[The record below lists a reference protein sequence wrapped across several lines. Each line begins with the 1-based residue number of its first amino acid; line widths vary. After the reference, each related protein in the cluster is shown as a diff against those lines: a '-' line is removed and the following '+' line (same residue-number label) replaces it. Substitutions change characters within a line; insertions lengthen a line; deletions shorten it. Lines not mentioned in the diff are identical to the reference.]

1 MPTTVYRTVARNG
14 AAEIEVSRSR
24 FRCTIARVEDEVGA
38 RAVVESCRKESWD
51 ARHHCSAYVI
61 GPDGALVRSNDDG
74 EPPGTAGAPML
85 EVLRGRG
92 LSDVVAVVTRW
103 FGGVLLGTGGLSR
116 AYGDAV
122 RAALD
127 EVGERERVLQ
137 AIGEVSVEHARV
149 GRLEHALRSRGA
161 AVLGVEYAD
170 HAVLRLAIAPLAW
183 TGAESIVAELSEGQ
197 GALVRV
203 GEQWVDR

>member
-1 MPTTVYRTVARNG
+1 MVTTYRTVARDG
-14 AAEIEVSRSR
+14 SAEIEVSRSR
-24 FRCTIARVEDEVGA
+24 FRCNVARVEDEVGA
-38 RAVVESCRKESWD
+38 RAAVEGCRKEFWD
-51 ARHHCSAYVI
+51 ARHHCSAFVI
-61 GPDGALVRSNDDG
+61 GPERALERSNDDG

-85 EVLRGRG
+85 EVLRGRQ
-92 LSDVVAVVTRW
+92 LSDVVVVVTRW
-103 FGGVLLGTGGLSR
+103 FGGVLLGPGGLTR

-137 AIGEVSVEHARV
+137 AIGEVSAEHARV

-161 AVLGVEYAD
+161 TVLGVEYAD
-170 HAVLRLAIAPLAW
+170 RAVVRLAIAPLAF
-183 TGAESIVAELSEGQ
+183 TGAEEVVAELTEGESV
-197 GALVRV
+197 LKRV

>member
-1 MPTTVYRTVARNG
+1 VPTTVYRTVARNG

>member
-38 RAVVESCRKESWD
+38 RAVVESCRKEYWD

>member
-1 MPTTVYRTVARNG
+1 MATHYLTVARNG

-24 FRCTIARVEDEVGA
+24 FRCTVARVEDEVGA
-38 RAVVESCRKESWD
+38 RAVVEGCRKDFWD
-51 ARHHCSAYVI
+51 ARHHCSAFLI
-61 GPDGALVRSNDDG
+61 GPERRIERSSDDG
-74 EPPGTAGAPML
+74 EPPGAAGAPML
-85 EVLRGRG
+85 DVLRGQG

-103 FGGVLLGTGGLSR
+103 FGGVLLGTGGLTR

-127 EVGERERVLQ
+127 EVGQRERVLQ
-137 AIGEVSVEHARV
+137 AIGEVAADHARV

-161 AVLGVEYAD
+161 TVLGVEYAD
-170 HAVLRLAIAPLAW
+170 QAVLRMALAPLAFA
-183 TGAESIVAELSEGQ
+183 GAEEIVAELTEGESV
-197 GALVRV
+197 LKRV

>member
-1 MPTTVYRTVARNG
+1 VVTTYRTVARDG
-14 AAEIEVSRSR
+14 SAEIEVSRSR
-24 FRCTIARVEDEVGA
+24 FRCSVARVEDEVAA
-38 RAVVESCRKESWD
+38 RAAVEGCRREFWD
-51 ARHHCSAYVI
+51 ARHHCSAFVI
-61 GPDGALVRSNDDG
+61 GPERTLERSSDDG

-85 EVLRGRG
+85 DVLRGRQ
-92 LSDVVAVVTRW
+92 LSDVVVVVTRW
-103 FGGVLLGTGGLSR
+103 FGGTLLGSGGLTR

-137 AIGEVSVEHARV
+137 AIGEVSAEHARV

-161 AVLGVEYAD
+161 TVLGVEYAD
-170 HAVLRLAIAPLAW
+170 RAVVRLAIAPLAF
-183 TGAESIVAELSEGQ
+183 TGAEEVVAELTGGESV
-197 GALVRV
+197 LKRV